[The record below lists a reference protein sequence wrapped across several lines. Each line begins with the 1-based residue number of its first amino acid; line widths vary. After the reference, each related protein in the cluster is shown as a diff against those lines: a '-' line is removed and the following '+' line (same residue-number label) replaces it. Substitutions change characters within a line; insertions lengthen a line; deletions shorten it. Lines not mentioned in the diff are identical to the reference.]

1 MMVMNITRDYAV
13 VNSTGSVFIRLHVI
27 WLSTVVIEP
36 CANDNHTQEGA
47 TSGITMADV
56 LLVYKKNFEGIHDES
71 LQLVKDVLNSQSD
84 SLRVDIRAREQ
95 VRRADFIGRDLVIVL
110 GGDGTLTSISH
121 NIDSNTP
128 VMGVNSHPRSDDP
141 NGSLGFYMDS
151 DIDTFS
157 DDLDAA
163 LSGTAITNQLPR
175 LQATIE
181 TTSGNKIRS
190 DPAMNDLLVANTHQ
204 YAPSKYHLRRGDIDI
219 EQHSS
224 GLLFSTWL
232 GQGAWFN
239 QISRKANLGDA
250 GDSETHY
257 LVIARDLDS
266 QIEDETYLAW
276 TNEPTVITSD
286 MHRGYVVP
294 DGWDEYQFNRGAT
307 ITVDLTGPILQLLTF
322 RNTMKERFRQS

>member
-1 MMVMNITRDYAV
+1 
-13 VNSTGSVFIRLHVI
+13 
-27 WLSTVVIEP
+27 
-36 CANDNHTQEGA
+36 
-47 TSGITMADV
+47 MADV
-56 LLVYKKNFEGIHDES
+56 LLVYKKNFEGVHDDS
-71 LQLVKDVLNSQSD
+71 LQSVKDVLSSQS
-84 SLRVDIRAREQ
+84 SNIRVDIRAREQ
-95 VRRADFIGRDLVIVL
+95 VMRADFIGRDLVIVL

-141 NGSLGFYMDS
+141 HGSFGFYMDS
-151 DIDTFS
+151 DIDTFA
-157 DDLDAA
+157 DDLNAA
-163 LSGTAITNQLPR
+163 LEGRAIVNRLPR

-204 YAPSKYHLRRGDIDI
+204 YAPSRYNLRRGGIDI
-219 EQHSS
+219 TQQSS

-239 QISRKANLGDA
+239 QIARKSKLGN
-250 GDSETHY
+250 SEESKSHY
-257 LVIARDLDS
+257 LVIARDIDPS
-266 QIEDETYLAW
+266 IEDETYMTW
-276 TNEPTVITSD
+276 TEEATVITSD

-307 ITVDLTGPILQLLTF
+307 VTVDLSGPVLQLLTF
-322 RNTMKERFRQS
+322 RKSMNERFESE

>member
-1 MMVMNITRDYAV
+1 
-13 VNSTGSVFIRLHVI
+13 
-27 WLSTVVIEP
+27 
-36 CANDNHTQEGA
+36 
-47 TSGITMADV
+47 MADV
-56 LLVYKKNFEGIHDES
+56 LLVYKKNFEGVHDES
-71 LQLVKDVLNSQSD
+71 LQSVKDVLAAQPD
-84 SLRVDIRAREQ
+84 KIRVDIRAREQ

-128 VMGVNSHPRSDDP
+128 VMGVNSHPRSGDP
-141 NGSLGFYMDS
+141 NGSVGFYMDS
-151 DIDTFS
+151 NIETFS
-157 DDLDAA
+157 QDLEAA
-163 LSGTAITNQLPR
+163 LSGNAIVNRLPR

-204 YAPSKYHLRRGDIDI
+204 YAPSKYNLRRGDIDI
-219 EQHSS
+219 KQQSS

-239 QISRKANLGDA
+239 QIARKSNLGNA
-250 GDSETHY
+250 EESQSHY
-257 LVIARDLDS
+257 LVIARDIDPS
-266 QIEDETYLAW
+266 IEDGRYMTW
-276 TNEPTVITSD
+276 TSEPTVITSD

-307 ITVDLTGPILQLLTF
+307 VTVDLSGPVLQLLTF
-322 RNTMKERFRQS
+322 RKSMNEIFETE

>member
-1 MMVMNITRDYAV
+1 
-13 VNSTGSVFIRLHVI
+13 
-27 WLSTVVIEP
+27 
-36 CANDNHTQEGA
+36 
-47 TSGITMADV
+47 MADV
-56 LLVYKKNFEGIHDES
+56 LLVYKKNFEGVHDES
-71 LQLVKDVLNSQSD
+71 LQSVKDVLASQPEKI
-84 SLRVDIRAREQ
+84 RVDIKAREQ

-141 NGSLGFYMDS
+141 NGSYGFYMDC
-151 DIDTFS
+151 DIDTFEN
-157 DDLDAA
+157 DLKAA
-163 LSGTAITNQLPR
+163 LEGRAIVNRLPR

-181 TTSGNKIRS
+181 TTSGNKIRT

-204 YAPSKYHLRRGDIDI
+204 YAPSKYNLRRGELDIK
-219 EQHSS
+219 QHSS
-224 GLLFSTWL
+224 GLVFSTWL

-239 QISRKANLGDA
+239 QIARKSNLGNAKDA
-250 GDSETHY
+250 ESHY

-266 QIEDETYLAW
+266 SVDDETYMTW
-276 TNEPTVITSD
+276 TSEATVITSD

-307 ITVDLTGPILQLLTF
+307 VTVDLSGPVLQLLTF
-322 RNTMKERFRQS
+322 RKSMNEIFATE